1 MVRTVV
7 MRYDRCALRI
17 FRLLTCLSAVAVTG
31 LPDPQEEHAMIMC
44 RFARDCRIKFKE
56 VTQRLELSLG
66 PDTFDL
72 AMRFGIH
79 SGTLVFF
86 YARGFVSHISIW

>member
-1 MVRTVV
+1 MTHRHVRN
-7 MRYDRCALRI
+7 L
-17 FRLLTCLSAVAVTG
+17 VAVTG

-66 PDTFDL
+66 PDTYDL

-79 SGTLVFF
+79 SGTFSFF
-86 YARGFVSHISIW
+86 NSIAAFMLQPLLTLSF